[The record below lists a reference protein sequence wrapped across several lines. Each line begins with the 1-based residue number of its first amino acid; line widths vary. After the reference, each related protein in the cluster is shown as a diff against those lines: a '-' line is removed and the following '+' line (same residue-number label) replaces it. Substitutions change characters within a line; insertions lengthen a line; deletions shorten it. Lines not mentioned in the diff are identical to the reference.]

1 MQEENV
7 NEVVQ
12 TEEDIEKLVQVRMD
26 KLKDLQEKGKNP
38 FDVTKYDRTHTSK
51 DVKENFEELN
61 EKDVVVAG
69 RIMGK
74 RIMGKASF
82 CHIQDMYG
90 RLQCYVSIND
100 LGEEAYSEF
109 KTYDIGDIIGVKG
122 FVFKTRTEEI
132 SIHAKEVKLL
142 TKSLRPLPEK
152 YHGLKDVDLRYRQR
166 YVDMIMNPEVKD
178 TFILRSKII
187 KELRRILDEKGYL
200 EVETPILTTVAT
212 GDAARPF
219 VTHHNTLNL
228 DMYLRIAPELNLKRI
243 IAGGIE
249 KVYEIGRNFRN
260 EGMDIKHN
268 PEFTNIELYAAYED
282 YNDMMD
288 IAEEIISTIAKN
300 VLGTTKINYQG
311 LDLDLTPGW
320 KRIPMIEAIKD
331 VTGIDFNEIK
341 TDAEAQALA
350 NEKGLEVDPIKNTR
364 GHIINMFFEE
374 YVGDTLI
381 QPTFIID
388 YPVEVSPLTKR
399 KPSDPSIVERFE
411 LFIGGREYGN
421 AYSELND
428 PIDQYE
434 RFVKQAE
441 AKAKGDEEAGG
452 MDEDFVNCLEIGLPP
467 TGGLGIGL
475 DRLIMLLTDSYSI
488 RDILFFPTMKPL
500 SK

>member
-1 MQEENV
+1 
-7 NEVVQ
+7 
-12 TEEDIEKLVQVRMD
+12 
-26 KLKDLQEKGKNP
+26 
-38 FDVTKYDRTHTSK
+38 
-51 DVKENFEELN
+51 
-61 EKDVVVAG
+61 
-69 RIMGK
+69 
-74 RIMGKASF
+74 
-82 CHIQDMYG
+82 
-90 RLQCYVSIND
+90 
-100 LGEEAYSEF
+100 
-109 KTYDIGDIIGVKG
+109 
-122 FVFKTRTEEI
+122 
-132 SIHAKEVKLL
+132 
-142 TKSLRPLPEK
+142 
-152 YHGLKDVDLRYRQR
+152 
-166 YVDMIMNPEVKD
+166 MNPEVKE

-187 KELRRILDEKGYL
+187 KELRRILDDKGYI

-219 VTHHNTLNL
+219 ITHHNTLNL

-268 PEFTNIELYAAYED
+268 PEFTNIELYSAYED

-288 IAEEIISTIAKN
+288 IAEEIISTIAQN

-311 LDLDLTPGW
+311 IDLDLTPGW
-320 KRIPMIEAIKD
+320 KRIPMIQAIKD
-331 VTGIDFNEIK
+331 VTGIDFNDIK

-350 NEKGLEVDPIKNTR
+350 KEKGLEVDEIKNTR

-374 YVGDTLI
+374 YVEDTLI
-381 QPTFIID
+381 QPTFITD

-399 KPSDPSIVERFE
+399 KPSDPSLVERFE

-475 DRLIMLLTDSYSI
+475 DRLIMLLTNSYSI
-488 RDILFFPTMKPL
+488 RDILIFPTMKPL
-500 SK
+500 A